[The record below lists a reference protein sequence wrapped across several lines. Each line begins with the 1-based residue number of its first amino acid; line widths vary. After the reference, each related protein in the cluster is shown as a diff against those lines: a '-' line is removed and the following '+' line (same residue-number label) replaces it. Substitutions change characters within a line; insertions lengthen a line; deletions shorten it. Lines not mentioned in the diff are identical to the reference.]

1 MRIEGKDY
9 RTIWFE
15 DNVVKIIDQT
25 KLPHQ
30 FIIKDLKTIKDAIN
44 AIKIMEVR
52 GAPLIGATAAYG
64 LVLAII
70 ENNDQSFLK
79 KSADELI
86 SSRPTAINL
95 RWAVDRMMNK
105 LSGLNSDKI
114 LEIALN
120 EAKDICE
127 EDIKFCEN
135 IGLNGLKIIEE
146 IYNKKKDTVNILTHC
161 NAGWL
166 ATINWGT
173 ATSPIYHAHKKG
185 IPVHVWA
192 DETRPRNQG
201 ANLTSY
207 ELNEEGIKNT
217 IIADNTGGILMQRG
231 EVDMCI
237 VGTDRTLANGDV
249 CNKVGTYLKALAAHD
264 NKIPFY
270 VALPSSTIDWNI
282 KDHKDIPIDDT
293 KIWAQR
299 LSYVGELGYE
309 LYVEVKDAK
318 KIYELIIEKG
328 KDHNLSNCG
337 MHAMDIMR
345 MESGFLHWGHDISPE
360 ENQYQAGLSFTI
372 SNKKNV
378 DFIGKS
384 ALEKIDKEKIK
395 TRFAKFTLKDSK
407 PGEPLLLHDEPIYLE
422 DKIIGRSTSGNYSF
436 NFKKNLTFG
445 YINNDF
451 SNEELQ
457 NKNLFIEVEKKKYPI
472 EISNKPLK
480 QTNFK
485 NN

>member
-1 MRIEGKDY
+1 MKIEGKEY

-15 DNVVKIIDQT
+15 NNIVKIIDQT

-30 FIIKDLKTIKDAIN
+30 FIIKDLKTVKDAIN
-44 AIKIMEVR
+44 AIKVMEVR

-64 LVLAII
+64 LVLSIL

-79 KSADELI
+79 KSSEELI
-86 SSRPTAINL
+86 KSRPTAINL
-95 RWAVDRMMNK
+95 KWAVDRMMKK
-105 LSGLNSDKI
+105 LTGVNSDQI
-114 LEIALN
+114 LKIALN
-120 EAKDICE
+120 EAKEICE
-127 EDIKFCEN
+127 EDIKFCQN

-231 EVDMCI
+231 EVDICI

-264 NKIPFY
+264 NNIPFY

-282 KDHKDIPIDDT
+282 KDHKDIPIEE
-293 KIWAQR
+293 R
-299 LSYVGELGYE
+299 NSEELSHMEGFDEEGNI
-309 LYVEVKDAK
+309 K
-318 KIYELIIEKG
+318 KIQIYPKKSKVLNLAFDVTPAKYVTGLITEKG
-328 KDHNLSNCG
+328 ICD
-337 MHAMDIMR
+337 A
-345 MESGFLHWGHDISPE
+345 
-360 ENQYQAGLSFTI
+360 
-372 SNKKNV
+372 
-378 DFIGKS
+378 
-384 ALEKIDKEKIK
+384 
-395 TRFAKFTLKDSK
+395 
-407 PGEPLLLHDEPIYLE
+407 
-422 DKIIGRSTSGNYSF
+422 STEG
-436 NFKKNLTFG
+436 
-445 YINNDF
+445 
-451 SNEELQ
+451 
-457 NKNLFIEVEKKKYPI
+457 
-472 EISNKPLK
+472 LK
-480 QTNFK
+480 QLFK
-485 NN
+485 